1 MSRERP
7 GYKDMYSLSSIQ
19 EGPQDDLDPFLDSME
34 VEFGFPNSR
43 TTHGTTARSNPYG
56 LSTSAPTSSSTF
68 DPYAPSAPPLMGDSG
83 HHIPPP
89 RYEDVVSNSGSAQ
102 LPYSSSLGFET
113 QYALPPRRTPMH
125 EQATSDMMPRSS
137 STPLV
142 EGTPTGPRYR
152 DVQKRHTNQHT

>member
-1 MSRERP
+1 
-7 GYKDMYSLSSIQ
+7 MYSLSSIQ

-34 VEFGFPNSR
+34 VEFGRLDFPNSR
-43 TTHGTTARSNPYG
+43 TTHATAARTNPYG

-68 DPYAPSAPPLMGDSG
+68 DPYAPSAPPLMDDSH

-89 RYEDVVSNSGSAQ
+89 CYEDVVSNTGSAQ
-102 LPYSSSLGFET
+102 LAYSSSLGFET

-125 EQATSDMMPRSS
+125 EQATGGMVPRSS

-152 DVQKRHTNQHT
+152 DVQKCHANQ

>member
-1 MSRERP
+1 
-7 GYKDMYSLSSIQ
+7 MYSLSSIQ
-19 EGPQDDLDPFLDSME
+19 QGPQDDLDPFLDSVE
-34 VEFGFPNSR
+34 VEFGKLDFPNGR

-68 DPYAPSAPPLMGDSG
+68 DPYAPSAPPLMDNSD

-125 EQATSDMMPRSS
+125 EQATSGMIPRSS

-152 DVQKRHTNQHT
+152 DVQKRHTNQYI